1 MFLQLYSRNK
11 IDQLLRLLGRMNYI
25 EMIIAL
31 SNLMENDTLCDIY
44 AVHSVGVPLE
54 KSCVLT
60 RGAIC
65 SRAGQ
70 FSVTARDSCRN
81 IMK

>member
-1 MFLQLYSRNK
+1 
-11 IDQLLRLLGRMNYI
+11 
-25 EMIIAL
+25 MIHHICGH
-31 SNLMENDTLCDIY
+31 SNIY

-60 RGAIC
+60 RGTIC

-81 IMK
+81 IMKEWQFMIGLTMFVAAMK